1 MMNRSTVT
9 IRKPPVPGDA
19 YRSMFE
25 RAEVG
30 IVLTALDGRIHPN
43 PAYCRMLGYEESE
56 LRDRSYDEITHPDDR
71 AESRLM
77 TSMIMAGPEHHARW
91 RKRYLRKDGEV
102 LWADISTV
110 LEDDDQGRPVRLH
123 TVVIDITHR
132 VASET
137 AAAGANEVLELRV
150 AQRTAELAASN
161 SDLEAFT
168 YSVSH
173 DLRAPLRAMAGFS
186 RMLQKKYGSSMD
198 ETANGYVRRIVQGA
212 DRMGD
217 VIDDLLRFSR
227 LGRQEL
233 TRQMVDPA
241 SLAREALQDLQAE
254 VEGRQVNIVIEEMP
268 AVWAD
273 RALLQ
278 HVYLNLLSNAFKF
291 TGRRPDASIVVGST
305 EGPDGV
311 RVYSV
316 QDNGAGFDMKY
327 AHKLFGV
334 FQRLH
339 GRDEYE
345 GTGVGLALVKAV
357 VERHGGHVWA
367 ESSIDQGAKFSFTIG
382 GQP

>member
-1 MMNRSTVT
+1 MNRSTVIGRST
-9 IRKPPVPGDA
+9 ALAGDA

-56 LRDRSYDEITHPDDR
+56 LADRTYEEITHPDDR

-77 TSMIMAGPEHHARW
+77 TSIIMAGPEHHARW
-91 RKRYLRKDGEV
+91 RKRYLRKDGEIV
-102 LWADISTV
+102 WADISTV
-110 LEDDDQGRPVRLH
+110 LEEDDEGRPVRLH
-123 TVVIDITHR
+123 TIVLDITHR
-132 VASET
+132 VADET
-137 AAAGANEVLELRV
+137 AAAGVNEALELRV

-173 DLRAPLRAMAGFS
+173 DLRAPLRAMSGFS
-186 RMLQKKYGSSMD
+186 RLLQKKYGSTLDDTGS
-198 ETANGYVRRIVQGA
+198 GYIRRVVDGA

-233 TRQMVDPA
+233 TRQLVDP
-241 SLAREALQDLQAE
+241 SSVARDALQDLQTE
-254 VEGRQVNIVIEEMP
+254 VEGRLVEVVIEDMSP
-268 AVWAD
+268 VWAD

-291 TGRRPDASIVVGST
+291 TTRAEGARIVVGAH
-305 EGPDGV
+305 EGSDGV
-311 RVYSV
+311 QVYTV
-316 QDNGAGFDMKY
+316 ADNGAGFDSTY

-345 GTGVGLALVKAV
+345 GTGVGLAIVKAV
-357 VERHGGHVWA
+357 VERHGGHIWA
-367 ESSIDQGAKFSFTIG
+367 DAVVNGGATFSFTIG

>member
-1 MMNRSTVT
+1 
-9 IRKPPVPGDA
+9 
-19 YRSMFE
+19 MFE

-43 PAYCRMLGYEESE
+43 PAYCRMLGYDEAE
-56 LRDRSYDEITHPDDR
+56 LRERTYDEITHPDDR

-77 TSMIMAGPEHHARW
+77 TSLVMSGPEHHARW
-91 RKRYLRKDGEV
+91 RKRYVRKDGEV
-102 LWADISTV
+102 VWADVSTV
-110 LEDDDQGRPVRLH
+110 LEDDDKGRPVRLH

-137 AAAGANEVLELRV
+137 AAAGANDMLELRV

-161 SDLEAFT
+161 TDLEAFT

-186 RMLQKKYGSSMD
+186 HLLEKKYGSTLD
-198 ETANGYVRRIVQGA
+198 ETASRYVRRIVQGS

-233 TRQMVDPA
+233 TRQLVDPA
-241 SLAREALQDLQAE
+241 ALARDALQDLQAE
-254 VEGRQVNIVIEEMP
+254 IEGRVVDIIIEEIP
-268 AVWAD
+268 PVWAD

-291 TGRRPDASIVVGST
+291 TGRRPDARIVVGSS

-311 RVYSV
+311 RIYTVA
-316 QDNGAGFDMKY
+316 DNGAGFDIKY

-367 ESSIDQGAKFSFTIG
+367 EAAVDQGATFSFTIG

>member
-1 MMNRSTVT
+1 
-9 IRKPPVPGDA
+9 
-19 YRSMFE
+19 MFE

-43 PAYCRMLGYEESE
+43 PAYCRMLGYDEAE
-56 LRDRSYDEITHPDDR
+56 LRDRTYDEITHPDDR

-77 TSMIMAGPEHHARW
+77 TSLVMAGPEHHARW
-91 RKRYLRKDGEV
+91 RKRYVRKDGEV
-102 LWADISTV
+102 VWADVSTV
-110 LEDDDQGRPVRLH
+110 LEDDEEGHPVRLH

-137 AAAGANEVLELRV
+137 AAAGANDLLELRV

-161 SDLEAFT
+161 TDLEAFT

-186 RMLQKKYGSSMD
+186 QLLENRYGSTLD
-198 ETANGYVRRIVQGA
+198 ETASRYVRRIVQGS

-241 SLAREALQDLQAE
+241 ALARDALQDLQAE
-254 VEGRQVNIVIEEMP
+254 IEGRVVDVIIEEMP
-268 AVWAD
+268 PVWAD

-291 TGRRPDASIVVGST
+291 TGRRPDARIAVGSS
-305 EGPDGV
+305 EGPDGTRIYTV
-311 RVYSV
+311 A
-316 QDNGAGFDMKY
+316 DNGAGFDIKY

-367 ESSIDQGAKFSFTIG
+367 EAAVDQGATFSFTIG
-382 GQP
+382 SQP